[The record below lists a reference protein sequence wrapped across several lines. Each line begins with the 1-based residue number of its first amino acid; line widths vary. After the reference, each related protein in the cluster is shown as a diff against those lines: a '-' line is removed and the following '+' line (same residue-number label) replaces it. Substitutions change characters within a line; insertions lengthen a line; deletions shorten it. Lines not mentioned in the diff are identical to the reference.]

1 MEASV
6 KEISGFFLL
15 GGVFF
20 FFFGRAGVERE
31 MRGEDYGEE
40 KLQLII

>member
-20 FFFGRAGVERE
+20 GRAGVDRE
-31 MRGEDYGEE
+31 MKGEDYGEE